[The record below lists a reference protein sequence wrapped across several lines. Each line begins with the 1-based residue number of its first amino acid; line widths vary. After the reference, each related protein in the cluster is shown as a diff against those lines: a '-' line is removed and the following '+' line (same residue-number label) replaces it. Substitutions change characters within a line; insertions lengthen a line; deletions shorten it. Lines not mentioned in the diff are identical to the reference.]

1 MPARAPTTSATNRAA
16 PWLRLVGL
24 LTALAGAVL
33 VAVALSTSASATRRA
48 FEVLFGA
55 EILVAGVL
63 ATLRWSHQSR
73 GRSVLLGGLVLGG
86 SLFYLGTAMPFMGR
100 ATYTEGVIQ
109 FVGVLGAL
117 TLGGLILAIPAA
129 ARVPAG
135 EEAEAEG
142 AWAYGAREGLLLVV
156 GTIILAIGTGQL
168 ARAGLMPPKWNWVSF
183 LGITVPGMLVLIV
196 VRGAVK
202 SAVRGTS
209 AGSASRAAG
218 ILATEV
224 LLVAGVGVMLYGSFT
239 NLNLGANGYE
249 VGLKGNGAGLA
260 LWIGAAAFLVVVR
273 GAAKLAVSDRG
284 RGATTA
290 LQALYVVGVLGVIY
304 GERAVLMGKEPS
316 LMFGGAL
323 PAAAAIV
330 AAGLIVLVAG
340 RGAVIA
346 ARHGGPE
353 THPAR
358 T

>member
-1 MPARAPTTSATNRAA
+1 MPAHAPTTSATNRASL
-16 PWLRLVGL
+16 WLRLLGL
-24 LTALAGAVL
+24 LTAVAGAVL

-135 EEAEAEG
+135 EEAEG

-183 LGITVPGMLVLIV
+183 LGITVPGMLVLVV
-196 VRGAVK
+196 VRGTVK
-202 SAVRGTS
+202 SAVRRTS

-218 ILATEV
+218 ILATEL
-224 LLVAGVGVMLYGSFT
+224 LLVAGLGVMLYGSFT

-249 VGLKGNGAGLA
+249 VGFKGNGAGLA

-304 GERAVLMGKEPS
+304 GERAVLMGKDPS
-316 LMFGGAL
+316 VMFGGAL

-330 AAGLIVLVAG
+330 AAALIVLVAG

-346 ARHGGPE
+346 ARRGAPD
-353 THPAR
+353 THPA
-358 T
+358 TT